1 MIGPKFLVSG
11 LCASVLSVA
20 WPSFATSDTLPPLS
34 DTLPPLY
41 GPNGLSFWT
50 LVSFADGP
58 QDADAIF
65 QFEGDTFSLDV
76 PCFQRPWGYR
86 YDGAFAAIPRDGNYI
101 DRCGGT
107 VPPTIVAFDA
117 VMPKVTMLQLKGDQL
132 SLADADNRTLLVLQ
146 RLEATGLENRKWHIS
161 EFYDGTSLVAAN
173 DRLSFPAAIT
183 FVHGDVHGS
192 AGCGGLI
199 GDYSLDGTRV
209 TIRVGSILA
218 GFCYPQDEKTNDF
231 ILDAL
236 NAARALELQDNRVAL
251 HDSQGR
257 IQVVLTPWRN
267 DQP

>member
-41 GPNGLSFWT
+41 GPSGLSFWT
-50 LVSFADGP
+50 LVSFTDGT
-58 QDADAIF
+58 QDPDAIF
-65 QFEGDTFSLDV
+65 RFEGETFLLDV

-86 YDGAFAAIPRDGNYI
+86 YDSAFTAISIDGNYT

-107 VPPTIVAFDA
+107 IPPTIVAFDA
-117 VMPKVTMLQLKGDQL
+117 VMPKVRTLQLNGDQL
-132 SLADADNRTLLVLQ
+132 SLVDADNRTLLVLQ

-161 EFYDGTSLVAAN
+161 EFYDGTSLVAA
-173 DRLSFPAAIT
+173 DERLSFPAAIT

-199 GDYSLDGTRV
+199 GGYSLDGTQV
-209 TIRVGSILA
+209 TINAGSILA
-218 GFCYPQDEKTNDF
+218 GFCYPEDMKTNDI

-236 NAARALELQDNRVAL
+236 NAARALELQDHRVAL
-251 HDSQGR
+251 RDSQGH

-267 DQP
+267 GQP